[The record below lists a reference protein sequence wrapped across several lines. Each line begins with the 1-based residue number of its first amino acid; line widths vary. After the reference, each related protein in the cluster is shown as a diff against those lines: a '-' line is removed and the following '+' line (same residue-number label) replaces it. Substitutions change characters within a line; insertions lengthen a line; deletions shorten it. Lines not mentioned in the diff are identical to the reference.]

1 MMFQTRFKQINLV
14 FRFVIQSPPR
24 DLILSD
30 KKSYQRLSTE
40 IAKLFTSSFVE
51 TYLDVLQS
59 IDLPTKSFQ

>member
-1 MMFQTRFKQINLV
+1 MMFQTRFKQIDLV
-14 FRFVIQSPPR
+14 FRFVIQSLPR

-40 IAKLFTSSFVE
+40 IAKLFTSNFVE

-59 IDLPTKSFQ
+59 IPIKSFQ